1 MPYYPML
8 FLERPGIEQRYHI
21 EVWAEKTTVN
31 DILLPLAER
40 YGLNIVTGSGEL
52 SLTACHLVLERARRS
67 GRPVRILYVSDFDP
81 AGMSMPVA
89 VARKIEFLL
98 RRSGLDLD
106 IQVRPVV
113 LTAEQCREYELPRT
127 PIKES
132 ERRAA
137 SFESRF
143 GSGATELDALEALHP
158 GALRRILQQEIGRYF
173 DTSLERRVA
182 AVDVELRAELSAI
195 NQDVER
201 HHAEALERLR
211 VQWQAIQQ
219 RVRAERQAWN
229 DRAGQVWQS
238 MTKALN
244 ARAPDIAA
252 VTWPEPIPG
261 DEDPEPLFDSRRD
274 YLEQM
279 AVYKRHQGRAPA
291 GDRDDISTKN
301 PEAAIGDEGRA

>member
-1 MPYYPML
+1 
-8 FLERPGIEQRYHI
+8 
-21 EVWAEKTTVN
+21 
-31 DILLPLAER
+31 
-40 YGLNIVTGSGEL
+40 
-52 SLTACHLVLERARRS
+52 
-67 GRPVRILYVSDFDP
+67 
-81 AGMSMPVA
+81 MSMPVA

-127 PIKES
+127 PIKKS

-158 GALRRILQQEIGRYF
+158 GALRRILQQEIERYF
-173 DTSLERRVA
+173 DTSLGRRVA
-182 AVDVELRAELSAI
+182 AVEVELRAELSAI

-219 RVRAERQAWN
+219 RIRAELQAWN
-229 DRAGQVWQS
+229 DRARQVWQS
-238 MTKALN
+238 MTEALN
-244 ARAPDIAA
+244 ANAPDFDAI
-252 VTWPEPIPG
+252 TWPEPILE

-291 GDRDDISTKN
+291 GDQDDIGSKN
-301 PEAAIGDEGRA
+301 PEAEINDQGRA